1 MIERVTIT
9 DPAWKKR
16 IGRTQVTFG
25 PFVNVLAGP
34 NGSGKSSLM
43 EVIMAEMAASRKR
56 VSAMAAGSDPRPGD
70 KAPCR
75 IKALG
80 PFRVVHSDLVKNG
93 PHKGYFDESMDMMF
107 QIQAMKSSHGEWA
120 GAIMRSIAKAP
131 ADDPRVFLIDE
142 PENGLDLKGIIDFV
156 LLAAESPHQ
165 IIVASHHQLV
175 WRLKGRRIIFG
186 KDRRYIDTCQ
196 GLFAKAD
203 KSLRILRKRKGRPEG
218 FPKG

>member
-9 DPAWKKR
+9 DPAWRKR
-16 IGRTQVTFG
+16 IGKTQVTFG

-43 EVIMAEMAASRKR
+43 EAIMASGAKNHLL
-56 VSAMAAGSDPRPGD
+56 PGE
-70 KAPCR
+70 KQPCR
-75 IKALG
+75 VRALCQ
-80 PFRVVHSDLVKNG
+80 FKITHSDLVKNG

-120 GAIMRSIAKAP
+120 GAIMRSIAKVP

-165 IIVASHHQLV
+165 IIVASHHPLV
-175 WRLKGRRIIFG
+175 WRLAGKRIIFG
-186 KDRRYIDTCQ
+186 KDKKYIDTCQ
-196 GLFAKAD
+196 RLFD
-203 KSLRILRKRKGRPEG
+203 KTNKVLRG
-218 FPKG
+218 FCEKKH